1 MTRKTTVMGA
11 TLALVI
17 LLTGTAWAGEEK
29 TVDGVLHVHNTAT
42 PENGRRDVALEE
54 MWRVGGEDGED
65 FFGLIT
71 QLAVADDG
79 TIYLLDT
86 RLAEVPVYSSDGER
100 LETLSREGD
109 GPGETRFPTHLFFM
123 PDGSLGLT
131 QTFPGKIVKVGLDN
145 TPMGDIQFGDVTEGG
160 FLRLLDCS
168 TQNDRL
174 VISGEKIQQNP
185 PTGQIRTSFAAAY
198 STEGE
203 EQVVYE
209 SYERTMDFT
218 KFHWAED
225 EIQQVD
231 FRKMTVGADGRVYVA
246 GERNNYIVR
255 VYQPD
260 GTLERVIT
268 RDYEHQPRLQKEIDR
283 IESTLTTQLAQ
294 LPGATWDISKTE
306 PDISTVKMGPDG
318 NLWVEC
324 SQGGVDQPEG
334 VFYTW
339 DIFTTDGHFVEQVSA
354 LCQGD
359 GVEDLMLWTGD
370 AAIQVTG
377 FRSALQS
384 LQGGGGAAEEDVDED
399 AVPMEVIYYAI
410 AGR

>member
-1 MTRKTTVMGA
+1 MTRKTTTKGA
-11 TLALVI
+11 LLALG
-17 LLTGTAWAGEEK
+17 LLLAGAAGAGEE
-29 TVDGVLHVHNTAT
+29 TMQDGVLHVHNGAE
-42 PENGRRDVALEE
+42 PANGTRDVQLEE

-86 RLAEVPVYSSDGER
+86 RLAEVPVYSRDGER
-100 LETLSREGD
+100 IDTLSREGD

-145 TPMGDIQFGDVTEGG
+145 APMGDVQFGDVTEGG
-160 FLRLLDCS
+160 FLRLLDCA
-168 TQNDRL
+168 TQGDRL

-185 PTGQIRTSFAAAY
+185 PTGQVRTSFAAAY
-198 STEGE
+198 GTDGT

-209 SYERTMDFT
+209 SYERTLDFT

-231 FRKMTVGADGRVYVA
+231 FRKMTVGPDGRVYVA
-246 GERNNYIVR
+246 GERNSYTIR
-255 VYQPD
+255 VYLPD

-268 RDYEHQPRLQKEIDR
+268 RDYEHRPRTQEEIDR
-283 IESTLTTQLAQ
+283 IESTLETQLAQ

-306 PDISTVKMGPDG
+306 ADIATVKMGPDG

-324 SQGGVDQPEG
+324 SWGGVEQPEG

-339 DIFTTDGHFVEQVSA
+339 DVFSTDGHFLEQVSA
-354 LCQGD
+354 HCAGD
-359 GVEDLMLWTGD
+359 GEEDLMLWTKD

-384 LQGGGGAAEEDVDED
+384 LQGGGGAAAEDED
-399 AVPMEVIYYAI
+399 EEAAPMEVVYYAI
-410 AGR
+410 AGG